1 MKPLKLILLAV
12 LLIAATF
19 FASAFINKKLAAKK
33 MDGSNTGFAVI
44 ELFTSEGCS
53 SCPPADAV
61 IEKIEKESSGKPVYI
76 LAFHVDYWD
85 HDGWKDVFSSAD
97 YTSRQKQYARWLG
110 VPQIYTPQAVVN
122 GVTELVGSE
131 EDKLRKAISDNEAV
145 DAMSQISLS
154 VVKAG
159 SGKVSLQYQTQ
170 GSTSNSSLVLAV
182 VQKSAQNNIGAGENK
197 GRTLSHVQI
206 VRALKVINGKRSG
219 SASIDLPNG
228 FDAAGSEVIAFV
240 QNMQT
245 GLITGATR
253 AAL

>member
-1 MKPLKLILLAV
+1 MKPLKILILSVVFVAAI
-12 LLIAATF
+12 IA
-19 FASAFINKKLAAKK
+19 ASAFINKKTTSKK
-33 MDGSNTGFAVI
+33 ADPSSTGFAVI

-61 IEKIEKESSGKPVYI
+61 IAKIEQESSGKPVYV

-97 YTSRQKQYARWLG
+97 YTNRQKQYAKWLG
-110 VPQIYTPQAVVN
+110 VSQIYTPQAVVN
-122 GVTELVGSE
+122 GTTELVGSE
-131 EDKLRKAISDNEAV
+131 EGKLRKAISDNEAV
-145 DAMSQISLS
+145 DAMSQINLS
-154 VVKAG
+154 AVKAG
-159 SGKVSLQYQTQ
+159 PGKVNLQYQTE
-170 GSTSNSSLVLAV
+170 GSTGNSTLVLAV
-182 VQKSAQNNIGAGENK
+182 VQKSAQNNVGAGENK

-206 VRALKVINGKRSG
+206 VRALKVVNAKHSG
-219 SASIDLPNG
+219 STSIDLPAG
-228 FDAAGSEVIAFV
+228 FDATGGEVIAFV